1 MKNKY
6 WYLTLSNALLRFVLI
21 LLLIYHFSIEDYL
34 WSFFIMLMI
43 IVSFF
48 PIILRRYVHIDLP
61 LLFDFFVSLALI
73 FHIGNGLLDETMYI
87 DIYNKFTHFF
97 SAIVVA
103 FTSLIILYV
112 IHEFEG
118 DIVNNKKK
126 VLFDIIIITIALGV
140 IWELM
145 EWSTDILFGLG
156 SQVDLDDTML
166 DLIADTLG
174 GVVMSIIGYLLIK
187 RGVLPV
193 IGRNI
198 KRQIDDIISS
208 D

>member
-1 MKNKY
+1 MRNKY
-6 WYLTLSNALLRFVLI
+6 WYLTISNALLRFVLI
-21 LLLIYHFSIEDYL
+21 LLLFYHFSIEDYL
-34 WSFFIMLMI
+34 WSFFIILMI

-48 PIILRRYVHIDLP
+48 PTILRRYAHIDLP
-61 LLFDFFVSLALI
+61 LLFDFFVSLALL
-73 FHIGNGLLDETMYI
+73 FHIGNGLLEETIYI

-103 FTSLIILYV
+103 FTALIILYV

-140 IWELM
+140 LWELM
-145 EWSTDILFGLG
+145 EWSTDMFFGLG

-166 DLIADTLG
+166 DLVADTLG
-174 GVVMSIIGYLLIK
+174 GIVMSFIGYLLIK
-187 RGVLPV
+187 RDVLPV
-193 IGRNI
+193 IAQNI
-198 KRQIDDIISS
+198 KRQLDDIISK